1 MQIVVSLPAVRP
13 RCGVTIRSRV
23 PTEMKHLRRPMPSIR
38 PLLVTLVALFG
49 PIPRAAQRADA
60 PGSPITND
68 GVVRA
73 SRTVD
78 AVFLD
83 RTRLIDTVDV
93 GDFTSY
99 LIARMGAPPFEE
111 GIGFRV
117 TADSTR
123 ARITGQMLDFPA
135 ETRSELGPIFA
146 FVDSTAAFAAE
157 VALVE
162 RSHGIMRWRLVRV
175 TVNGFPIPDFL
186 LTPALR
192 EYNRRYPILGNNGRD
207 FLVAMPPDAT
217 AALVADGL
225 ELRMP

>member
-1 MQIVVSLPAVRP
+1 
-13 RCGVTIRSRV
+13 
-23 PTEMKHLRRPMPSIR
+23 MKHLRRTLLKLR
-38 PLLVTLVALFG
+38 PFLATVAALIGPATLVA
-49 PIPRAAQRADA
+49 QSADI

-117 TADSTR
+117 TADTTR
-123 ARITGQMLDFPA
+123 ARITGRMLDFPA

-162 RSHGIMRWRLVRV
+162 RAHGIMRWRLVRV

-207 FLVAMPPDAT
+207 FLVAMPPEAT
-217 AALVADGL
+217 AALVMDGL
-225 ELRMP
+225 EIRMP

>member
-1 MQIVVSLPAVRP
+1 MQRSML
-13 RCGVTIRSRV
+13 TIR
-23 PTEMKHLRRPMPSIR
+23 PF
-38 PLLVTLVALFG
+38 LVALAALLG
-49 PIPRAAQRADA
+49 PAALVAQSTDA
-60 PGSPITND
+60 PGSPITNE

-73 SRTVD
+73 SQAVD

-83 RTRLIDTVDV
+83 RVRLIDTVDV

-111 GIGFRV
+111 GIAFRV

-123 ARITGQMLDFPA
+123 ARITGRLMDFPA
-135 ETRSELGPIFA
+135 DTRSELGPIFA

-162 RSHGIMRWRLVRV
+162 RAFGIMRWRLMRV

-186 LTPALR
+186 LVPALR
-192 EYNRRYPILGNNGRD
+192 EYNRRYPVLGNNGRD
-207 FLVAMPPDAT
+207 FLVAMPPEAT
-217 AALVADGL
+217 AALVTDGL